1 MEEIAL
7 HILDIVQNSIVACAN
22 LISIDIEE
30 DYTNDKLIIT
40 IVDNGKGIEKH
51 LLDKV
56 VDPFYTKRTTRKV
69 GLGLSLMKQSA
80 EQAGGSFIIESEVNK
95 GTTVKAI
102 YQHSNI
108 DRQPL
113 GDMPQTI
120 SILVASNPD
129 INFTYQHKVNE
140 NTYYFDTRQ
149 IKEVLEDVPISSPEV
164 RVFIQQMLKQNIG
177 MLSKQFNEI

>member
-22 LISIDIEE
+22 LISIEVEE
-30 DYTNDKLIIT
+30 DYANDRLIII

-56 VDPFYTKRTTRKV
+56 ADPFYTKRTTRKV
-69 GLGLSLMKQSA
+69 GLGLSLLKQSA
-80 EQAGGSFIIESEVNK
+80 EMAGGSFSIESEINK

-102 YQHSNI
+102 YQHSHI

-113 GDMPQTI
+113 GDIPQTI

-129 INFTYQHKVNE
+129 INFTYKHKIN
-140 NTYYFDTRQ
+140 NNSYYFDTRQ
-149 IKEVLEDVPISSPEV
+149 IKEVLEEVPITSPEV
-164 RVFIQQMLKQNIG
+164 RVFIHQMLKQNID
-177 MLSKQFNEI
+177 MLNRQFKEI